1 MASSGDNETILINLI
16 GIDQRNRNAIEM
28 VLAKEPPGYYAIANF
43 DQASLSV
50 VDLDNYGAED
60 EWNALLQG
68 KPDQRAI
75 FLSVN
80 ETQRS
85 RSRSRSPAHFYLK
98 KPISIDDLVLT
109 LSIARKKHGVDQ
121 KRQSSWNQFLSTH
134 IKYPKTEPPK
144 TKKVE
149 PSQPIEEQGQV
160 VRFFSEQG
168 YLIDEVKRAVV
179 EANSEG
185 RGIRL
190 QFTNQGSIFIDP
202 AEHWINTDFTPAGLQ
217 DICKHFLNES
227 DVVKRVFTER
237 EFSKY
242 LDEWQETRL
251 KPVDIDSFLWDLA
264 LWTYEGSVPAG
275 TDIDKKIIL
284 TSWPDL
290 PRLSPI
296 PNVMRIAALW
306 VSCPMTLMETIDVL
320 NIPQKDV
327 FNFYTAASTLG
338 LVRQDTEA
346 VKPTQIQS
354 GEKPF
359 IKSEKNQREFYLRI
373 LKHLKGQNLD
383 D

>member
-1 MASSGDNETILINLI
+1 MASSSENETILINLI

-28 VLAKEPPGYYAIANF
+28 VLAKEPPGYYAITNF
-43 DQASLSV
+43 AQASLSI
-50 VDLDNYGAED
+50 VDLDNFGAED

-75 FLSVN
+75 LLSVN
-80 ETQRS
+80 EAKQN
-85 RSRSRSPAHFYLK
+85 PAHFFLK
-98 KPISIDDLVLT
+98 KPISIDDLMVT
-109 LSIARKKHGVDQ
+109 LSLARKKQGVDQ
-121 KRQSSWNQFLSTH
+121 KRQSSWNKFLSTH
-134 IKYPKTEPPK
+134 LKPADADLPKTRA
-144 TKKVE
+144 TKSSRPVE
-149 PSQPIEEQGQV
+149 EEGEA

-190 QFTNQGSIFIDP
+190 QFKNQGSIFIDP
-202 AEHWINTDFTPAGLQ
+202 SEHWINTDFTPAGLE

-227 DVVKRVFTER
+227 DVVKRVFTDR

-264 LWTYEGSVPAG
+264 LWTYEDSIPAG
-275 TDIDKKIIL
+275 TDISKKIIL
-284 TSWPDL
+284 NSWPDL
-290 PRLSPI
+290 PRLTPI
-296 PNVMRIAALW
+296 PNAMRIAALW
-306 VSCPMTLMETIDVL
+306 VSCPMTLLETIEVL
-320 NIPQKDV
+320 KIPQKDI

-338 LVRQDTEA
+338 LVRQDTG
-346 VKPTQIQS
+346 VIKPPQLQP

-359 IKSEKNQREFYLRI
+359 VKSEKNQREFYLRI
-373 LKHLKGQNLD
+373 LRHLKGQNLD